1 MIPNMIEAQSN
12 VKSLRIN
19 SLIFARG
26 WKQQKGIRM
35 VRSFLLLSG
44 ESYVSTKETQTRKN
58 PCGIYPDQNSSSY
71 LRHLDCNICHILP
84 KYSLSKN
91 NFIKNPYK
99 LSWKKEENLNSKLS
113 FRILQTKNI
122 RQAAPSP
129 SLFLILFGRNYS
141 SSNVFCIRRTAFI
154 NSM

>member
-35 VRSFLLLSG
+35 VRSYV
-44 ESYVSTKETQTRKN
+44 SYVSTKETQTRQSLWNISRSKFIQL
-58 PCGIYPDQNSSSY
+58 PS
-71 LRHLDCNICHILP
+71 RHLDCNICHILP

-91 NFIKNPYK
+91 NFIKNSYK
-99 LSWKKEENLNSKLS
+99 LRWKKEENLNSKLN